1 MSRFDPFLLAGAM
14 TRRAAMSSSTRAAQ
28 NLVTD
33 PGWQYILADEFQP
46 WCACKI
52 SREVRCLMAVGE
64 RCCVLQEL
72 ICVTGPSGSGKS
84 TAVAASGLPVFGLD
98 AFYRSRTVPGLPRW
112 FGDVDWESLAVFDV
126 DLAMSTLQEVIA
138 CGSAEVYAHDLV
150 SEQLSSVMTRFSRR
164 GPCLVVE
171 GTRAD
176 DVVASIVSTDIVI
189 RKYVVRR
196 NAGANFFSRVARD
209 VRHRRRPLV
218 RAVIRSLRVMLLE
231 KNQIRSSVAAGAAP
245 VTRVRLTEVLA
256 AASLRCAEKQQVSL
270 PSTISDL
277 HR

>member
-1 MSRFDPFLLAGAM
+1 
-14 TRRAAMSSSTRAAQ
+14 
-28 NLVTD
+28 
-33 PGWQYILADEFQP
+33 
-46 WCACKI
+46 
-52 SREVRCLMAVGE
+52 MAVGE
-64 RCCVLQEL
+64 RCCDLQEL

-138 CGSAEVYAHDLV
+138 CGSAEVYVHDLV

-218 RAVIRSLRVMLLE
+218 RAVIRSLRVLLLE
-231 KNQIRSSVAAGAAP
+231 KNQIRFSVAAGAAP
-245 VTRVRLTEVLA
+245 VTRGQLAKALA
-256 AASLRCAEKQQVSL
+256 AASLRCASM
-270 PSTISDL
+270 
-277 HR
+277 